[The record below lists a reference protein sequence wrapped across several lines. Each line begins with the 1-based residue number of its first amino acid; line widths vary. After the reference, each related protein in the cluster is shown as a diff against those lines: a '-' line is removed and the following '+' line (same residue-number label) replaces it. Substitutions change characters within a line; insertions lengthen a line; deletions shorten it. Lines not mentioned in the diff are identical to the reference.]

1 MERAVDRPNLSDD
14 RPPTPA
20 KVRIPR
26 SEWGYIVRST
36 LHRFTANQATDM
48 AATLT
53 YYTVLALF
61 PGLLAI
67 VSMMKLSGIGDT
79 LVPALTDLI
88 QQTVPDQGA
97 VETLVGIIEGFFSSA
112 GAGLGLILGILTAM
126 WAASGYVAAFTRAM
140 NRVHE
145 VAEGRNAIKLKAQQ
159 LGITAVLL
167 ISVVLLLIAIVVSGG
182 VAQWFGDQL
191 GLGEATVRVW
201 NIAKWP
207 VILAAVVILIAG
219 MYHWTP
225 NVKMPKFQPIS
236 PGSTLAVLVT
246 IITVAGFGFYVGSF
260 ANYDATYGT
269 LAGAII
275 GLWLLWLTNTALL
288 LGAHLDEE
296 VVRVRQLH
304 KGMPAERDPLLP
316 PREDEGILKKR
327 RQDDSL
333 AAKGHEI
340 RMNATQEEANQGE

>member
-1 MERAVDRPNLSDD
+1 M
-14 RPPTPA
+14 
-20 KVRIPR
+20 
-26 SEWGYIVRST
+26 
-36 LHRFTANQATDM
+36 
-48 AATLT
+48 
-53 YYTVLALF
+53 
-61 PGLLAI
+61 
-67 VSMMKLSGIGDT
+67 
-79 LVPALTDLI
+79 PALTDLI

-97 VETLVGIIEGFFSSA
+97 VETSVGIIEGFFSA
-112 GAGLGLILGILTAM
+112 GAGLGLTLGILTAM